1 MGEKR
6 VIGITGGV
14 GSGKSAVLH
23 ILEQEYGAEI
33 LEEDRIARE
42 LMEPG
47 GASHEAVV
55 RAFGP
60 EICREDG
67 TIDRPRLASI
77 VFGEESKRLLL
88 NHLTHPLVERETRA
102 RIQASRRPLVAL
114 ETALPREANLSQ
126 ICGTVWYIHAP
137 EPVRIRRL
145 QESRGYS
152 LEKCREIMAS
162 QLPEA
167 EFRSLSDQ
175 VIENG
180 ESLEETRRQ
189 IAAILDC
196 GNR

>member
-1 MGEKR
+1 MGDRK

-33 LEEDRIARE
+33 LEADRIARE

-47 GASHEAVV
+47 GPSYEAVV

-60 EICREDG
+60 EICRADG
-67 TIDRPRLASI
+67 TIDRTRLGSI

-88 NHLTHPLVERETRA
+88 NRLTHPLVEQEARA
-102 RIQASRRPLVAL
+102 RIQASNRPLVAL

-126 ICGTVWYIHAP
+126 LCDTVWYIHAP
-137 EPVRIRRL
+137 EPLRIRRL

-152 LEKCREIMAS
+152 LNKCREMIAS
-162 QLPEA
+162 QLPEE
-167 EFRSLSDQ
+167 EFRRLSDR

>member
-1 MGEKR
+1 MR
-6 VIGITGGV
+6 IIGITGGV
-14 GSGKSAVLH
+14 GSGKSAVLK

-47 GASHEAVV
+47 GASYQAVV

-60 EICREDG
+60 EICRADG
-67 TIDRPRLASI
+67 TIDRPRLGAI

-88 NHLTHPLVERETRA
+88 NRLTHPLVEQETRRRLA
-102 RIQASRRPLVAL
+102 ASQAALVAL

-126 ICGTVWYIHAP
+126 LCDTVWYIHAP
-137 EPVRIRRL
+137 EAVRIQRL
-145 QESRGYS
+145 RKSRGYS
-152 LEKCREIMAS
+152 LEKCREMMAS
-162 QLPEA
+162 QLPEK
-167 EFRSLSDQ
+167 EFRALCDQ

-180 ESLEETRRQ
+180 ESLEATRRQ

-196 GNR
+196 GSR